1 MIKMILGI
9 KPPIVMGI
17 LNVTPDSFSD
27 GGRFLDVDK
36 AVRHAEE
43 MVTAGADVIDVGG
56 ESTRPGSEGVSTDEE
71 MARVIP
77 VIEKIKQNL
86 SVQISVDTTKP
97 EVAEAA
103 LAAGAKIINDVSML
117 RNGPELAQVAAKHGA
132 VLILMHSRKRPR
144 NMQEEIRY
152 QDVVTDVR
160 DELLK
165 AVSQALY
172 QGVESE
178 NIWLDPGIG
187 FAKTPEQNLAL
198 MAQLSVITQCGYPVL
213 VGPSRKS
220 FIGIFAGGDPDHRLG
235 GTIAAVAISIY
246 NGAAAVRVHDID
258 VVKQAVIISEK
269 LREARG
275 VQ

>member
-1 MIKMILGI
+1 
-9 KPPIVMGI
+9 MGI

-27 GGRFLDVDK
+27 GGRFLDMDK
-36 AVRHAEE
+36 AVRHAEQ
-43 MVTAGADVIDVGG
+43 MVTAGADIIDVGG
-56 ESTRPGSEGVSTDEE
+56 ESTRPGSEGVSIDEE

-86 SVQISVDTTKP
+86 NVQISVDTTKV
-97 EVAEAA
+97 EVAEEA
-103 LAAGAKIINDVSML
+103 LLAGAKIINDVSML
-117 RNGPELAQVAAKHGA
+117 RNGPELARVAAKHNA

-144 NMQEEIRY
+144 DMQEEIRY
-152 QDVVTDVR
+152 HDVVKDVR
-160 DELLK
+160 DELFT
-165 AVSQALY
+165 AVSQALH

-187 FAKTPEQNLAL
+187 FAKTAEQNLML

-220 FIGIFAGGDPDHRLG
+220 FIGFFAGGDPDHRLG

-258 VVKQAVIISEK
+258 EVKQAVIISEK